1 MYQALYRKYRPQVF
15 ADVVG
20 QEHVTKTLMNEI
32 KTGRTSHAYLFT
44 GSRGTGKTTCAK
56 IFAKA
61 VNCEHPNDGDPCNE
75 CETCRG
81 IDNGSVM
88 DVVEID
94 AASNNGVD
102 SIRDI
107 RDEANFTPVN
117 GKYRVYIIDEVHM
130 LSIGAFNALLKTL
143 EEPPEHVKFILAT
156 TEVHKLPATILSRCQ
171 RFDFKRISPEDIAGR
186 VLYVAD
192 KEGLEV
198 TQEAANLIARL
209 ADGALRDA
217 LSILDQCMGHGK
229 YIDEAVVNEVVGLTG
244 KQHLFDLADAIIRHD
259 SASALDQ
266 INELHNNSID
276 MERLC
281 SELINHFRNLM
292 VCRAVSDP
300 QNLIVCS
307 PQELQDY
314 QNAARNCSMAD
325 IMNALNV
332 LGDTL
337 TYIRKGLNR
346 RVEMEMAIIR
356 LCNGEVSQPA
366 AANPVK
372 TQAASP
378 RSVPHQATNPVSRP
392 AAPTR
397 AARPAPPKPPETAE
411 APAQKPAAPAEPD
424 PVPPPAQNDYEPPLP
439 DDSMAPPPDDEAPL
453 PEPPFEAQP
462 APAAEHPAAQTSP
475 QAAPH
480 TAQEPAAPQ
489 SNSAAPAEDQPAAN
503 SADDGPLSQ
512 QTWSTITRELTRHD
526 KALIGIT
533 TGAQAARVGKT
544 IEIVPN
550 NELFERFLGMPI
562 HQEAV
567 RRATKAVFGVT
578 LEPRVVKSIRKSPGN
593 NEKQNEDPLESF
605 LTKAKALGVP
615 VEIKE

>member
-61 VNCEHPNDGDPCNE
+61 VNCEHPHDGDPCNE
-75 CETCRG
+75 CEICRG

-117 GKYRVYIIDEVHM
+117 GRYRVYIIDEVHM

-171 RFDFKRISPEDIAGR
+171 RFDFKRISPEDIAAR
-186 VLYVAD
+186 VLYVAG
-192 KEGLEV
+192 KEGLDV
-198 TQEAANLIARL
+198 TQDAANLIARL

-229 YIDEAVVNEVVGLTG
+229 HIDEAVVNEVVGLTG

-266 INELHNNSID
+266 INDLHNHSID

-307 PQELQDY
+307 PQELQEY
-314 QNAARNCSMAD
+314 QAAAQSCSMSD

-332 LGDTL
+332 LGETL
-337 TYIRKGLNR
+337 TFIRKGLNR

-356 LCNGEVSQPA
+356 LCNGEEAVPAAPRPRPAARPAAAQPA
-366 AANPVK
+366 AA
-372 TQAASP
+372 
-378 RSVPHQATNPVSRP
+378 PHP
-392 AAPTR
+392 AKPEPPQ
-397 AARPAPPKPPETAE
+397 PAYEPE
-411 APAQKPAAPAEPD
+411 
-424 PVPPPAQNDYEPPLP
+424 PVPPPL
-439 DDSMAPPPDDEAPL
+439 DDDMPAPPEEPELVPA
-453 PEPPFEAQP
+453 PEPE
-462 APAAEHPAAQTSP
+462 PAAEPQQPTPAQHTAAQP
-475 QAAPH
+475 D
-480 TAQEPAAPQ
+480 
-489 SNSAAPAEDQPAAN
+489 NSQN
-503 SADDGPLSQ
+503 GPLSR
-512 QTWSTITRELTRHD
+512 QTWN
-526 KALIGIT
+526 ALVKEMAKHNPSVIGSASA
-533 TGAQAARVGKT
+533 AQAARVGRYL
-544 IEIVPN
+544 EIVPN
-550 NELFERFLGMPI
+550 NPVFRHFLEQSGYQELIRNATQTVLG
-562 HQEAV
+562 V
-567 RRATKAVFGVT
+567 K
-578 LEPRVVKSIRKSPGN
+578 LEPRAVDSISESPAEE
-593 NEKQNEDPLESF
+593 EKTQNEDPLASF

-615 VEIKE
+615 LDIKE

>member
-61 VNCEHPNDGDPCNE
+61 VNCEHPHDGDPCNE
-75 CETCRG
+75 CEICRG

-117 GKYRVYIIDEVHM
+117 GRYRVYIIDEVHM

-171 RFDFKRISPEDIAGR
+171 RFDFKRISPEDIAAR
-186 VLYVAD
+186 VLYVAG
-192 KEGLEV
+192 KEGLDV
-198 TQEAANLIARL
+198 TQDAANLIARL

-229 YIDEAVVNEVVGLTG
+229 HIDEAVVNEVVGLTG

-266 INELHNNSID
+266 INDLHNHSID

-307 PQELQDY
+307 PQELQEY
-314 QNAARNCSMAD
+314 QAAAQSCSMSD

-332 LGDTL
+332 LGETL
-337 TYIRKGLNR
+337 TFIRKGLNR

-356 LCNGEVSQPA
+356 LCNGEEAVPAAPRPRPAARPAAAQPA
-366 AANPVK
+366 AA
-372 TQAASP
+372 
-378 RSVPHQATNPVSRP
+378 PHP
-392 AAPTR
+392 AKPEPPQ
-397 AARPAPPKPPETAE
+397 PAYEPE
-411 APAQKPAAPAEPD
+411 
-424 PVPPPAQNDYEPPLP
+424 PVPPPL
-439 DDSMAPPPDDEAPL
+439 DDDMPAPPEEPELVPA
-453 PEPPFEAQP
+453 PEPE
-462 APAAEHPAAQTSP
+462 PAAEPQQPTPAQHTAAQP
-475 QAAPH
+475 D
-480 TAQEPAAPQ
+480 
-489 SNSAAPAEDQPAAN
+489 NSQN
-503 SADDGPLSQ
+503 GPLSR
-512 QTWSTITRELTRHD
+512 QTWN
-526 KALIGIT
+526 ALVKEMAKHNPSVIGSASA
-533 TGAQAARVGKT
+533 AQAARVGRYL
-544 IEIVPN
+544 EIVPN
-550 NELFERFLGMPI
+550 NPVFRHFLEQSGYQELIRNATQTVLG
-562 HQEAV
+562 V
-567 RRATKAVFGVT
+567 K
-578 LEPRVVKSIRKSPGN
+578 LEPRAVDSISESPAEE
-593 NEKQNEDPLESF
+593 EKTQTEDPLASF

-615 VEIKE
+615 LDIKE

>member
-244 KQHLFDLADAIIRHD
+244 KQHQFDLADAIIRHD

-307 PQELQDY
+307 PQELQEY

-372 TQAASP
+372 TQAAPP
-378 RSVPHQATNPVSRP
+378 RSVPHQAPKPVSRP
-392 AAPTR
+392 APTR
-397 AARPAPPKPPETAE
+397 AARPAPPKPPEAAE

-424 PVPPPAQNDYEPPLP
+424 PVPPQNDYEPPLP
-439 DDSMAPPPDDEAPL
+439 DDSMAPPPDDETPL

-462 APAAEHPAAQTSP
+462 AQVAEHPAVQASP

-480 TAQEPAAPQ
+480 AAQEPAAQ
-489 SNSAAPAEDQPAAN
+489 SGSAAPAEDQPAAN

-593 NEKQNEDPLESF
+593 KEKQNEDPLESF

>member
-32 KTGRTSHAYLFT
+32 RTGRTSHAYLFT

-61 VNCEHPNDGDPCNE
+61 VNCEHPHDGDPCNE
-75 CETCRG
+75 CEICRG

-171 RFDFKRISPEDIAGR
+171 RFDFKRINPEDIAAR
-186 VLYVAD
+186 VLYVAG
-192 KEGLEV
+192 KEGLDV
-198 TQEAANLIARL
+198 TQDAANLIARL

-217 LSILDQCMGHGK
+217 LSILDQCMGHGQH
-229 YIDEAVVNEVVGLTG
+229 IDEAVVNEVVGLTG

-266 INELHNNSID
+266 INDLHNNSID

-307 PQELQDY
+307 PQELQEY
-314 QNAARNCSMAD
+314 QKAARDCSMAD

-332 LGDTL
+332 LGETL
-337 TYIRKGLNR
+337 TFIRKGLNR

-356 LCNGEVSQPA
+356 LCNGEEA
-366 AANPVK
+366 
-372 TQAASP
+372 
-378 RSVPHQATNPVSRP
+378 RP
-392 AAPTR
+392 AAP
-397 AARPAPPKPPETAE
+397 AARPAAAVPRPAPSRTTVPRPEPAAKPKAEPKPEPKPEPRQAE
-411 APAQKPAAPAEPD
+411 AAAGPAEQQAAPEPQPAYEPE
-424 PVPPPAQNDYEPPLP
+424 PVPPPL
-439 DDSMAPPPDDEAPL
+439 DDDMPAPPEE
-453 PEPPFEAQP
+453 PEPVP
-462 APAAEHPAAQTSP
+462 APEPEPEPAAEPKPVSQQPVQEQPVLEQPMPAQPESQQPDNSQDGRLSPQTWNALVKEMAKHNPSVIGTTGSAQT
-475 QAAPH
+475 
-480 TAQEPAAPQ
+480 
-489 SNSAAPAEDQPAAN
+489 
-503 SADDGPLSQ
+503 
-512 QTWSTITRELTRHD
+512 
-526 KALIGIT
+526 
-533 TGAQAARVGKT
+533 ARVGKYL
-544 IEIVPN
+544 EIVPN
-550 NELFERFLGMPI
+550 SPVFRHFLEQPRYQELIRNASQTVLG
-562 HQEAV
+562 V
-567 RRATKAVFGVT
+567 K
-578 LEPRVVKSIRKSPGN
+578 LEPRVVDSISESPAKK
-593 NEKQNEDPLESF
+593 EKTQTEDPLASF
-605 LTKAKALGVP
+605 LSKAKALGVP
-615 VEIKE
+615 LDIKE